1 MKKIPLYTV
10 GFKSPKA
17 FGSIYWFSRLIV
29 LILLAYNTV
38 CCRKLVEDNFPDFP
52 SIPVINSILIADSLL
67 KVHVSFTDKIGN
79 SKLAGIENALVIVA
93 SGSRENDTLT
103 SIGNSIYQAKTVV
116 QPLETYTLQV
126 TIPGYETIVCS
137 NTIPDTP
144 EILAIQSINYAG
156 IDEEGNTYPALKVTF
171 KNKPDEALY
180 FQIAIKLIQYDT
192 VTFAQL
198 IHITDP
204 VLLHEGVPIPVFS
217 NELIKTDSYTMLL
230 NYTSGSQNNLD
241 PLLVE
246 LRAISYDYYLYL
258 KQLYL
263 YETGRYPTEV
273 GTGAVTNFNLYSNIE
288 DGYGIFAGYSLV
300 VSDTVQPETYYY

>member
-1 MKKIPLYTV
+1 MNKIPP
-10 GFKSPKA
+10 FSNRFRRPKA
-17 FGSIYWFSRLIV
+17 FGSIYWVSRLIV
-29 LILLAYNTV
+29 LMLAACNTV
-38 CCRKLVEDNFPDFP
+38 GCRKLVQDDFPDFP

-67 KVHVSFTDKIGN
+67 RVHVSLTDKIGN

-93 SGSRENDTLT
+93 SGTNDFDTLT
-103 SIGNSIYQAKTVV
+103 SIGNSFYQAQTVV
-116 QPLETYTLQV
+116 QPLETYTLRV
-126 TIPGYETIVCS
+126 TIPGYQTIVCS
-137 NTIPDTP
+137 NTIPETP
-144 EILAIQSINYAG
+144 EILAIQHINYAG

-180 FQIAIKLIQYDT
+180 FQIAIKLLQYDT

-217 NELIKTDSYTMLL
+217 NELIKTDSYTMHL
-230 NYTSGSQNNLD
+230 NYTSGSQNNID

-288 DGYGIFAGYSLV
+288 DGYGIFAGYSRV
-300 VSDTVQPETYYY
+300 VSDTIQPEPYY